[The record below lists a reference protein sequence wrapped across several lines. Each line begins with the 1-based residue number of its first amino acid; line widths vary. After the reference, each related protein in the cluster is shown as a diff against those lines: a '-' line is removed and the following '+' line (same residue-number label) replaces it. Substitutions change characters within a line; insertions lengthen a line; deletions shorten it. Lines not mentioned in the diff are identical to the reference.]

1 MLNEVGLSDLLYLV
15 GKFSGLIGFV
25 FLSLLIFSGDTARF
39 FDRFFGMDKI
49 IKFQR
54 KFSIITMVFVLLH
67 PIFFIISTGFVLP
80 FLIPDFS
87 VIPLAL
93 GIVSLYLF
101 LVIMFVSKIYK
112 RISYTIWQYIHILTY
127 VLFFFVLYHAIN
139 WGTDSGNFFIR
150 ILYGVI
156 LTGIIVGIFYRT
168 NYKIKQKHLEK
179 FYVDEVKNE
188 THDTFTLI
196 LKSKSRL
203 KFKPGQFCFLRLNKG
218 ELFARHPFTI
228 SSSPNDKYLSFTV
241 KQTGRFT
248 EALWELIKGEEVI
261 VDGPFGNFLI
271 RDDKC
276 DLVFIAGGVG
286 ITPFMSMIKDK
297 VQNGLEDQN
306 VTLLYGSKTLADIIF
321 KKYFD
326 GIKENWFKKV
336 YVLSNDMPS
345 GDLGEYESGYIN
357 ERIIKKYVKK
367 IDGSIFYIC
376 GPEGMRESI
385 LQTLK
390 KLGVKNRDIIIED
403 FFW

>member
-297 VQNGLEDQN
+297 VANKDKQS
-306 VTLLYGSKTLADIIF
+306 VVLLYGSRTEEDIIF

-326 GIKENWFKKV
+326 DIKENWFKKV
-336 YVLSNDMPS
+336 YVLSSTGPHGDS
-345 GDLGEYESGYIN
+345 GGYENGYIN
-357 ERIIKKYVKK
+357 EKIIKKYVKN
-367 IDGSIFYIC
+367 IDGSAFYIC
-376 GPEGMRESI
+376 GPEGMKTSVVGI
-385 LQTLK
+385 LK
-390 KLGVKNRDIIIED
+390 KLGVKNRKIIIED